1 MRDHLTC
8 DVLHDDEAWE
18 RVREAWEPL
27 RAVTPDATP
36 WQSWDFLSGWWR
48 SQRPARRLCLV
59 VVAAA
64 GTPTLILPL
73 QISRASRVVALRW
86 VEPVGMPDDVH
97 RPRLGIGPLD
107 RDAYRAALDRLWR
120 ERQHWDGLRIVER
133 RAEEADVEIL
143 REFAA
148 ERGASVRMEPLHP
161 CPHLALETDWARYI
175 TSRSGRLRKNLRA
188 ARRRLDARGPWSL
201 HRFESVVEVQ
211 EGFALLMQV
220 QGRSWKAPEGFG
232 LSLSDAYRRFYEE
245 YALRMAERGSA
256 RILVLRSGARPVAA
270 TLAFTEG
277 DTYYSAM
284 IAHDA
289 EFDAC
294 SPGTL
299 LEALELEGLMAER
312 RFRRYDFLGAHLTNK
327 RRWTTTAI
335 DTYQLTV
342 LPPAPLAWLYE
353 SWIFGIRP
361 RIRRFPP
368 APPGRL
374 VTQVGVGAGLAS

>member
-1 MRDHLTC
+1 MW
-8 DVLHDDEAWE
+8 HDDEAWE

-27 RAVTPDATP
+27 RAATPDATP

-64 GTPTLILPL
+64 GLPKLILPL
-73 QISRASRVVALRW
+73 QISRASRAVALRW
-86 VEPVGMPDDVH
+86 LEPVGMPDDVH

-107 RDAYRAALDRLWR
+107 RDTYRVALDRLWGM
-120 ERQHWDGLRIVER
+120 RQHWDGLRIGER
-133 RAEEADVEIL
+133 RAGEADVEIL

-148 ERGASVRMEPLHP
+148 ERRASVRTQPVHL
-161 CPHLALETDWARYI
+161 CPYLSLETDWTPYI
-175 TSRSGRLRKNLRA
+175 TSRSRHLRKNLRA

-201 HRFESVVEVQ
+201 QRFESVTEVQ
-211 EGFALLMQV
+211 EGFALLVQV
-220 QGRSWKAPEGFG
+220 QARSWKAVEGVG

-245 YALRMAERGSA
+245 YALRMAERGAA
-256 RILVLRSGARPVAA
+256 RILVLRSDARPVAA

-299 LEALELEGLMAER
+299 LEALELEGLMTER
-312 RFRRYDFLGAHLTNK
+312 RFRRYDFLGAHLANK
-327 RRWTTTAI
+327 RRWTTTAL
-335 DTYQLTV
+335 DTYRLTV
-342 LPPAPLAWLYE
+342 LPPAPLTWLYE
-353 SWIFGIRP
+353 AWIFGIRP
-361 RIRRFPP
+361 RIRRP

-374 VTQVGVGAGLAS
+374 VTQVGVGVGLAS